1 MTFSLSV
8 KMTLK
13 PGLEGQ
19 GQQYVNVLVWMG
31 GSGHLFRHAIVFLAF
46 SNEHALILYWGG
58 CFVLRKV

>member
-19 GQQYVNVLVWMG
+19 GQQYIKVLVWMG
-31 GSGHLFRHAIVFLAF
+31 GSGHLFRDTIVFLAF
-46 SNEHALILYWGG
+46 SNEHALILYWGD
-58 CFVLRKV
+58 VLF